1 MINKVIRPYSASA
14 DELDRRMLAAM
25 VELGG
30 RLDDLDRG
38 LDGTEQIVEALGAEV
53 REQTTRKD
61 VG

>member
-1 MINKVIRPYSASA
+1 
-14 DELDRRMLAAM
+14 MLAAM